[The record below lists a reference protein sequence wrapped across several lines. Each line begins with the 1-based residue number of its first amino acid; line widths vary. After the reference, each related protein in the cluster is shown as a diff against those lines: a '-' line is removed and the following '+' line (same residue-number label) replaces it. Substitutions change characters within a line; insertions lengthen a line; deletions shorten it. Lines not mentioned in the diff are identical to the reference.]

1 MISSLRTLSR
11 SLAFCFVLSRMSLA
25 QSSSPAEG
33 IPVTDPLIVAKC
45 GSCHIRDER
54 GNMERIS
61 WARATPEAWQDVLR
75 RMILGHGVSVAP
87 AEARSMI
94 KYLSTDHGLA
104 PEEAKAVLYDAER
117 RVREETNLPP
127 ARMELQSGLI
137 RTDVPAPRETAAAP
151 KTALPALD

>member
-1 MISSLRTLSR
+1 MISSLRTLSQ
-11 SLAFCFVLSRMSLA
+11 SLALCFVLPGVSSA
-25 QSSSPAEG
+25 QSNSSAEG

-61 WARATPEAWQDVLR
+61 WARTTPEAWQDVLR
-75 RMILGHGVSVAP
+75 RMILGYGVLVAP

-94 KYLSTDHGLA
+94 KYLSTNHGLA

-117 RVREETNLPP
+117 R
-127 ARMELQSGLI
+127 
-137 RTDVPAPRETAAAP
+137 
-151 KTALPALD
+151 